1 MNKLKRFGIVLAMA
15 MIQVFAYAQNSLIQ
29 DNTDVMKRNG
39 KIYVVM
45 AVVIVIVTGL
55 LLYLVNLD
63 RKIRRMEKESKEEGV
78 MVK

>member
-29 DNTDVMKRNG
+29 DNTDIMKRNG

-63 RKIRRMEKESKEEGV
+63 RKIRRMEKELKEEGV
-78 MVK
+78 TVK

>member
-1 MNKLKRFGIVLAMA
+1 MNKLKRIGVVLTMA

-29 DNTDVMKRNG
+29 DNNDVMKSNG

-63 RKIRRMEKESKEEGV
+63 RKIRIMEKESKEEGLTI
-78 MVK
+78 K